1 MRKIK
6 KINGFL
12 VVRFNDR
19 EKRNY
24 PDLGSF
30 GVIDAEQYTGDF
42 DFDRDA
48 MEYTDADC
56 IEVAVEQARGLESES
71 DFSEEPPVCTVIV
84 ESDAECSE
92 EEVEPQLMIAGWE
105 QQLETQVESKH
116 HPDIDAKAAA
126 HELHG
131 FKVALY
137 RLGMIG
143 KSETEVDPD
152 HFEANKLEEPEPPSP
167 TETEPDTFIH
177 ANKGIRSEWTVR
189 KVYGLGLIAV
199 PDGLLR
205 DLRIDLRGIKV
216 GVAKQLL
223 DHHDVHSGVE
233 CACGKGVPELMRM
246 QRN

>member
-30 GVIDAEQYTGDF
+30 GVIDAEQYTGDI

-116 HPDIDAKAAA
+116 YPDIDAKAAA

-143 KSETEVDPD
+143 KSEAEVDPD
-152 HFEANKLEEPEPPSP
+152 RFGPSDQGEMRRCCSFEDDGYLQQTRECPDDTPNREAGGTHREP
-167 TETEPDTFIH
+167 H
-177 ANKGIRSEWTVR
+177 HVR
-189 KVYGLGLIAV
+189 HEAGR
-199 PDGLLR
+199 P
-205 DLRIDLRGIKV
+205 
-216 GVAKQLL
+216 
-223 DHHDVHSGVE
+223 HS
-233 CACGKGVPELMRM
+233 
-246 QRN
+246 

>member
-1 MRKIK
+1 
-6 KINGFL
+6 
-12 VVRFNDR
+12 
-19 EKRNY
+19 
-24 PDLGSF
+24 
-30 GVIDAEQYTGDF
+30 
-42 DFDRDA
+42 

-116 HPDIDAKAAA
+116 YPDIDAKAAA

-137 RLGMIG
+137 RLGMID
-143 KSETEVDPD
+143 KSETEVDSD
-152 HFEANKLEEPEPPSP
+152 HFEPNGLEEPEPPSP

-177 ANKGIRSEWTVR
+177 ANKGIRSERTVR
-189 KVYGLGLIAV
+189 KVYGLGLMLA
-199 PDGLLR
+199 R
-205 DLRIDLRGIKV
+205 DCPPNDCKVYLNIFNMARELDDAIEKV
-216 GVAKQLL
+216 GEYPALVMRKALH
-223 DHHDVHSGVE
+223 DHIR
-233 CACGKGVPELMRM
+233 ELAEMYENNYAVQKFKEGM
-246 QRN
+246 QP